1 MRYFPQRARTKQD
14 ISVLLKVCPDC
25 LGDLV
30 HRNDYSGDYY
40 LCMQCNER
48 VEAWSKPARPSIA
61 RPITL
66 PREFFP
72 EAEAL
77 T

>member
-1 MRYFPQRARTKQD
+1 MRYFPQRARQKQH
-14 ISVLLKVCPDC
+14 ISLLLKVCPDC

-30 HRNDYSGDYY
+30 HRSDYSGDYY

-48 VEAWSKPARPSIA
+48 VDAWSKKTSAPRPV
-61 RPITL
+61 TL

-72 EAEAL
+72 GAEPTL